1 MPWLN
6 MLISIPGLRSLLER
20 LGNAITRAE
29 AYQKGR
35 ADANRKAELEDARRQ
50 LEAKELARRV
60 QEELRRLPAAERDG
74 VHRRHTS
81 HDR

>member
-1 MPWLN
+1 MPWLS
-6 MLISIPGLRSLLER
+6 MLISFPGLGSLLER

-29 AYQKGR
+29 VYQKGT
-35 ADANRKAELEDARRQ
+35 ADANRNAADARRQ
-50 LEAKELARRV
+50 LEAKELLARRV
-60 QEELRRLPAAERDG
+60 QEEFRRLPAAERDG